1 MADEAP
7 NGRFLA
13 DSAATQRVSAF
24 AAICGM
30 SWQGL
35 FRVIGSESE
44 ARMATVTITDESTLG
59 EKRSWD
65 LDILEETITLAEL
78 IRRRIYQEVTE
89 YNAKQVG
96 YYYGLVQPT
105 EAERALNGYQM
116 KKPRQLDWEAQ
127 YTAAEQAFL
136 RRGFIVLVNDHQVTD
151 LTATV
156 TLSHGSEVTFLKL
169 VPLVGG

>member
-1 MADEAP
+1 
-7 NGRFLA
+7 
-13 DSAATQRVSAF
+13 
-24 AAICGM
+24 
-30 SWQGL
+30 
-35 FRVIGSESE
+35 
-44 ARMATVTITDESTLG
+44 MATVTITDESTLG

-136 RRGFIVLVNDHQVTD
+136 RRGFIVLVNDQQVTD
-151 LTATV
+151 LATTV
-156 TLSHGSEVTFLKL
+156 TLSPGSEVTFLKL

>member
-1 MADEAP
+1 
-7 NGRFLA
+7 
-13 DSAATQRVSAF
+13 
-24 AAICGM
+24 
-30 SWQGL
+30 
-35 FRVIGSESE
+35 
-44 ARMATVTITDESTLG
+44 MATVTITDESTLG

-89 YNAKQVG
+89 YNARQVG

-116 KKPRQLDWEAQ
+116 KTPRRLDWEAQ
-127 YTAAEQAFL
+127 YQAAEQAFL
-136 RRGFIVLVNDHQVTD
+136 RRGFIVLVNDQQVTD
-151 LTATV
+151 LAATV
-156 TLSHGSEVTFLKL
+156 TLSPGSEVTFLKL